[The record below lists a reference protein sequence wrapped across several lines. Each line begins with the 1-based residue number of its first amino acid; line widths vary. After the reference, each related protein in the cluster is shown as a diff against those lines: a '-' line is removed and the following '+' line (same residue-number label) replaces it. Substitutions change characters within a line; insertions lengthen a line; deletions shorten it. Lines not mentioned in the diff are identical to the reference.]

1 LGKKQVTPI
10 RVPTKR
16 QEAKWQRQKRIR
28 RIIITAAA
36 IFLVSIVSYVGYEY
50 YAEELKGLNEKVI
63 TVNNVSFNMRY
74 YVNMLD
80 AQTKLEEVEP
90 DSIYLY
96 SNAVARYIEDAELIR
111 QGAKDLNITVSPEEV
126 EETIKEQQW
135 PEGKVYQD
143 IVEFL
148 LLRERLV
155 EYFDSQLPDE
165 MLQSNTQVMLVES
178 EQVANNVIDQAE
190 KGENFTELVREFSYD
205 NITKEYDGNLGWL
218 PRELM
223 SSTMAETFNLTPGE
237 ISQPICDNSTNKSV
251 GYWLI
256 KVSEKDPEKG
266 INVSAMLL
274 GSEQEAVEIK
284 AELDAEGNFSELAKN
299 YSQHSSKYTGG
310 ELGWL
315 KEEEKETNDFSDEF
329 NEVAFQLPVDEVS
342 EPVKDETVN
351 TEGGCW
357 VIKVL
362 DKQQRELDDDAREVL
377 KNKRFSEWLEQQR
390 GNSTIE
396 NKLDATRMAWAVAE
410 VIKGR

>member
-1 LGKKQVTPI
+1 
-10 RVPTKR
+10 
-16 QEAKWQRQKRIR
+16 
-28 RIIITAAA
+28 
-36 IFLVSIVSYVGYEY
+36 
-50 YAEELKGLNEKVI
+50 
-63 TVNNVSFNMRY
+63 MRY

-96 SNAVARYIEDAELIR
+96 SNAVARYIEDAEVIR
-111 QGAKDLNITVSPEEV
+111 QGAKDLNITVSQEEV

-135 PEGKVYQD
+135 PTGKVYQD

-148 LLRERLV
+148 LLRERFV
-155 EYFDSQLPDE
+155 EYLDSQLPDE
-165 MLQSNTQVMLVES
+165 MLQANTQVIFVES

-205 NITKEYDGNLGWL
+205 NITKQYDGNLGWL
-218 PRELM
+218 PLELM
-223 SSTMAETFNLTPGE
+223 SPTMAETFNLTPGE
-237 ISQPICDNSTNKSV
+237 ISQPIYDNSTNKSV

-274 GSEQEAVEIK
+274 GSEQEAVQIK
-284 AELDAEGNFSELAKN
+284 TELDAEGNFSELAKN
-299 YSQHSSKYTGG
+299 YSQHSSKYKGG
-310 ELGWL
+310 ELGWF
-315 KEEEKETNDFSDEF
+315 KANETNDFSDEF
-329 NEVAFQLPVDEVS
+329 DEVAFQLSVDEVS

-357 VIKVL
+357 VVKVL
-362 DKQQRELDDDAREVL
+362 DKQQRELDDNVREVL
-377 KNKRFSEWLEQQR
+377 KNKLYFEWLEQQR
-390 GNSTIE
+390 ENSTIE

-410 VIKGR
+410 VIKRR

>member
-1 LGKKQVTPI
+1 MGKKQVTTI

-28 RIIITAAA
+28 RMIIAAA
-36 IFLVSIVSYVGYEY
+36 VIFLVSIVSYVSYEY
-50 YAEELKGLNEKVI
+50 YADEIKGLNEKVI
-63 TVNNVSFNMRY
+63 TVNDVSFNMRY

-80 AQTKLEEVEP
+80 AQTKEVEP
-90 DSIYLY
+90 ASIYLY
-96 SNAVARYIEDAELIR
+96 SNAVARYIEDVELIR
-111 QGAKDLNITVSPEEV
+111 QGAKDLNITVSQEEV
-126 EETIKEQQW
+126 EETIKEQNF
-135 PEGKVYQD
+135 PKGKVYQD
-143 IVEFL
+143 IVETGL
-148 LLRERLV
+148 LTEELL

-165 MLQSNTQVMLVES
+165 MLQSNTQVMFVES

-190 KGENFTELVREFSYD
+190 KGENFTELVREFSCD
-205 NITKEYDGNLGWL
+205 NRTKEYDGNLGWL

-223 SSTMAETFNLTPGE
+223 SPTMAETFNLTTGE
-237 ISQPICDNSTNKSV
+237 ISHPICDNSTNKSV
-251 GYWLI
+251 GHWLI

-299 YSQHSSKYTGG
+299 HSQHSSKYKGG

-315 KEEEKETNDFSDEF
+315 KEEEKEINDFSDEF
-329 NEVAFQLPVDEVS
+329 DEVAFQLLVDEVS

-357 VIKVL
+357 VVKVL

-377 KNKRFSEWLEQQR
+377 KNKRLSEWLEQQR
-390 GNSTIE
+390 ENSTIE
-396 NKLDATRMAWAVAE
+396 NKLDATRMAWAVAK

>member
-1 LGKKQVTPI
+1 MGKKQVTTI

-28 RIIITAAA
+28 RMIIIAST
-36 IFLVSIVSYVGYEY
+36 IFLVGIISYAAYGY
-50 YAEELKGLNEKVI
+50 YADEIRGLNEKVI

-74 YVNMLD
+74 YINMLD

-90 DSIYLY
+90 VSIYLY
-96 SNAVARYIEDAELIR
+96 SNAVARYIEDAELAR
-111 QGAKDLNITVSPEEV
+111 QGAEDLNITVGEEEI

-135 PEGKVYQD
+135 PKGKVYQD

-148 LLRERLV
+148 LLRERLL

-165 MLQSNTQVMLVES
+165 MLQSNTQVMFVES

-190 KGENFTELVREFSYD
+190 KGENFTELVREFSCD
-205 NITKEYDGNLGWL
+205 NRTKEYDGNLGWL

-223 SSTMAETFNLTPGE
+223 SPTMAETFNLTTGE
-237 ISQPICDNSTNKSV
+237 ISHPICDNSTNKSV
-251 GYWLI
+251 GHWLI

-299 YSQHSSKYTGG
+299 HSQHSSKYKGG

-315 KEEEKETNDFSDEF
+315 KEEEKEINDFSDEF
-329 NEVAFQLPVDEVS
+329 DEVAFQLLVDEVS

-357 VIKVL
+357 VVKVL

-377 KNKRFSEWLEQQR
+377 KNKRLSEWLEQQR
-390 GNSTIE
+390 ENSTIE

>member
-1 LGKKQVTPI
+1 MGKKQVTTI

-28 RIIITAAA
+28 RMIIIAST
-36 IFLVSIVSYVGYEY
+36 IFLVGIISYAAYGYY
-50 YAEELKGLNEKVI
+50 YQSKPFSEKVI

-96 SNAVARYIEDAELIR
+96 SNAVARYIEDTEVIR
-111 QGAKDLNITVSPEEV
+111 QGAKDLNITVSQEEV

-135 PEGKVYQD
+135 PTGKVYQD

-148 LLRERLV
+148 LLRERFV
-155 EYFDSQLPDE
+155 EYLDSQLPDE
-165 MLQSNTQVMLVES
+165 MLQANTQVIFVES

-205 NITKEYDGNLGWL
+205 NITKQYDGNLGWL
-218 PRELM
+218 PLELM
-223 SSTMAETFNLTPGE
+223 SPTMAETFNLTPGK
-237 ISQPICDNSTNKSV
+237 ISQPIYDNSTNKSV

-274 GSEQEAVEIK
+274 GSEQETVEIK
-284 AELDAEGNFSELAKN
+284 TELDAEGNFSELAKN
-299 YSQHSSKYTGG
+299 YSQHSSKYKGG
-310 ELGWL
+310 ELGWF
-315 KEEEKETNDFSDEF
+315 KANETNDFSDEF
-329 NEVAFQLPVDEVS
+329 DEVAFQLSVDEVS

-351 TEGGCW
+351 TEGGYW
-357 VIKVL
+357 VVKVL
-362 DKQQRELDDDAREVL
+362 DKQQRELDDNVREVL
-377 KNKRFSEWLEQQR
+377 KNKLYFEWLEQQR
-390 GNSTIE
+390 ENSTIE

>member
-1 LGKKQVTPI
+1 LGKKQVTTI

-28 RIIITAAA
+28 RMIIIAST
-36 IFLVSIVSYVGYEY
+36 IFLVGIISYAAYGYY
-50 YAEELKGLNEKVI
+50 YQSKPFSEKVI

-96 SNAVARYIEDAELIR
+96 SNAVARYIEDTEVIR
-111 QGAKDLNITVSPEEV
+111 QGAKDLNITVSQEEV

-135 PEGKVYQD
+135 PTGKVYQD

-148 LLRERLV
+148 LLRERFV
-155 EYFDSQLPDE
+155 EYLDSQLPDE
-165 MLQSNTQVMLVES
+165 MLQANTQVIFVES

-205 NITKEYDGNLGWL
+205 NITKQYDGNLGWL
-218 PRELM
+218 PLELM
-223 SSTMAETFNLTPGE
+223 SPTMAETFNLTPGK
-237 ISQPICDNSTNKSV
+237 ISQPIYDNSTNKSV

-274 GSEQEAVEIK
+274 GSEQETVEIK
-284 AELDAEGNFSELAKN
+284 TELDAEGNFSELAKN
-299 YSQHSSKYTGG
+299 YSQHSSKYKGG
-310 ELGWL
+310 ELGWF
-315 KEEEKETNDFSDEF
+315 KANETNDFSDEF
-329 NEVAFQLPVDEVS
+329 DEVAFQLSVDEVS

-351 TEGGCW
+351 TEGGYW
-357 VIKVL
+357 VVKVL
-362 DKQQRELDDDAREVL
+362 DKQQRELDDNVREVL
-377 KNKRFSEWLEQQR
+377 KNKLYFEWLEQQR
-390 GNSTIE
+390 ENSTIE